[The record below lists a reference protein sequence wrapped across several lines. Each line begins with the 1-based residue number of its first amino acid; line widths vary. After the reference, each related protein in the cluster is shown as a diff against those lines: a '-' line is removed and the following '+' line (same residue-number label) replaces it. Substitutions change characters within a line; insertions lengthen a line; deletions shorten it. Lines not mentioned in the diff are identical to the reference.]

1 MSALHRAPICFDI
14 HIFRSYSP
22 LKRSAIQQ
30 KKTVR
35 DQLAQGSL
43 FIELGRENISV
54 MKPDE
59 QDEMN
64 EWHEALLR
72 VRYAETDKMGV
83 VYHANYLVWFEIG
96 RTEFCR
102 ARGFSYRDLEEDEN
116 AFLVVAESYCRYK
129 APAYYDDELIVRT
142 HITELRRRS
151 LRFGYEI
158 VRVSDGV
165 VIAEGETGHV
175 VTDATGRVRT
185 LPQGFAEL
193 LLSPPVELENQGEP
207 VPETSPA

>member
-1 MSALHRAPICFDI
+1 M
-14 HIFRSYSP
+14 
-22 LKRSAIQQ
+22 
-30 KKTVR
+30 
-35 DQLAQGSL
+35 
-43 FIELGRENISV
+43 V
-54 MKPDE
+54 MVADE
-59 QDEMN
+59 EDDVDH
-64 EWHEALLR
+64 WHEAFLR

-102 ARGFSYRDLEEDEN
+102 ARGFSYRDMEENEN

-129 APAYYDDELIVRT
+129 APAYYDDVLIVRT

-158 VRVSDGV
+158 VRESDDV

-175 VTDATGRVRT
+175 VTDANGRVRSM
-185 LPQGFAEL
+185 PQGFAEML
-193 LLSPPVELENQGEP
+193 LAPPTETELVGEP
-207 VPETSPA
+207 ISDEEPPE